1 MKKKKKWS
9 KTKLIDVHYGC
20 VIRMQTT
27 FQNKQIREVF
37 PYLDVVSIKIRVISN
52 TPGVDATV
60 KAWLKL

>member
-1 MKKKKKWS
+1 
-9 KTKLIDVHYGC
+9 
-20 VIRMQTT
+20 MQTT